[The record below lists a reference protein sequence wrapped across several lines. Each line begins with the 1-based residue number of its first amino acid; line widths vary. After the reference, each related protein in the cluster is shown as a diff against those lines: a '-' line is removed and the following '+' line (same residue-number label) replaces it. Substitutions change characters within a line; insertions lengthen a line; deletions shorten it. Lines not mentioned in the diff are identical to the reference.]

1 MTNIIVNE
9 SQRKTQRF
17 LSQRIILNRL
27 TKQLKSNDAKKKK
40 KNKHDAKYI
49 TTNNI
54 KPKKF
59 LGNISSNKKML
70 TSFFSMTIT
79 HISITLSIHQY
90 KLHSPRQLEY
100 INIFIIINIL

>member
-27 TKQLKSNDAKKKK
+27 TKQLKSNDAKNKKK
-40 KNKHDAKYI
+40 KTNDAKYI

-79 HISITLSIHQY
+79 HISITLSI
-90 KLHSPRQLEY
+90 LSSS
-100 INIFIIINIL
+100 ID